1 MVEVSENTYAHKRN
15 ESGSSCNRGDRTP
28 NRHRML
34 PNKNLVLRNKKK
46 PKRLKFQLRAED
58 MHI

>member
-15 ESGSSCNRGDRTP
+15 ESGLSCNRGDRTP

-46 PKRLKFQLRAED
+46 TEEIKVSIES
-58 MHI
+58 